1 MSAVS
6 KEPSR
11 WRWLLVCLLV
21 GLAFV
26 AWGTYRGYPLI
37 KDPHAVATIARG
49 LGCDQDP
56 QGGDSCNY
64 VVTFRDGDHQVHAV
78 LRGANPGE
86 FATQS
91 GLRTVT
97 VYYAQTDPEDP
108 HEVADDEINNVFVV
122 LAGLVIIGGTVLW
135 ARKADRERAG
145 ARPL

>member
-1 MSAVS
+1 MSAVV
-6 KEPSR
+6 KERSR
-11 WRWLLVCLLV
+11 WWWLLVSLMA

-26 AWGTYRGYPLI
+26 AWGAYRGYPLI
-37 KDPHAVATIARG
+37 KDPHAVATIGRE

-64 VVTFRDGDHQVHAV
+64 EVAFRDGDHQIHAV

-97 VYYAQTDPEDP
+97 VYYAQTDPADP

-122 LAGLVIIGGTVLW
+122 LAGLVIIGGTAFW
-135 ARKADRERAG
+135 ARKAVREAG
-145 ARPL
+145 DNCLV